1 VKDIKGVV
9 IGIVQDIDAAVG
21 AVKVDFPWMSPPQ
34 RSHWAPIAT
43 LMSGRA
49 RGVYYMP
56 EKDDEVLI
64 AFEHGQFDHPY
75 VVGFLWNGVDEPP
88 DTERKHRVI
97 RTPGGHELRFEDN
110 AGAKKVVLKSD
121 AGFTIEMDE
130 SGKNLSLTT
139 PGQLSATL
147 SDADGSIELKGGG
160 RAIAMRAG
168 QVQIT

>member
-9 IGIVQDIDAAVG
+9 IGIVQEIDAAAG

-49 RGVYYMP
+49 RGVYSMP
-56 EKDDEVLI
+56 EKDDEVLV

-88 DTERKHRVI
+88 DTDGKHRVI
-97 RTPGGHELRFEDN
+97 KTPGRQELRFEDN
-110 AGAKKVVLKSD
+110 DGAKKVVLRSD
-121 AGFTIEMDE
+121 AGFTVEMDE
-130 SGKNLSLTT
+130 PAQTLSLRT

-160 RAIAMRAG
+160 RTIAMRAG